1 MTGQTELERRY
12 RRLLWCY
19 PHAFLREHE
28 EELVSVLMAGAY
40 EGQRRPGLAEAAN
53 LIKSAA
59 WMRLRPSVPR
69 SPRTVRA
76 AVRLMYAGAALTTLS
91 LIISII
97 ALPFIGRSAATLRLL
112 GRSQPLPVAITV
124 GIVGG
129 LVLVAIWLC
138 MARANGQG
146 RSSARILSTVL
157 FGLATLHLFGNKGV
171 VQVAFAVLT
180 WGIGL
185 AAVWLLWRPTSNAFF
200 KPQRFTQA
208 GHSVQPSPTSN

>member
-12 RRLLWCY
+12 RRLLSCY
-19 PHAFLREHE
+19 PRSFLREHE
-28 EELVSVLMAGAY
+28 EELVSVLMAGACQ
-40 EGQRRPGLAEAAN
+40 GQRRPGLAEAAD
-53 LIKSAA
+53 LIKNAA
-59 WMRLRPSVPR
+59 WMRLRPSVPP

-76 AVRLMYAGAALTTLS
+76 AVRLMCAGAAVTTLG

-97 ALPFIGRSAATLRLL
+97 SLPLIGRSAATLRLL

-129 LVLVAIWLC
+129 LVLTALWLW

-146 RSSARILSTVL
+146 RNSARILSTVL
-157 FGLATLHLFGNKGV
+157 FCLATLHLFGNNGV
-171 VQVAFAVLT
+171 VQVVFAVLT
-180 WGIGL
+180 WVIGL

-200 KPQRFTQA
+200 KPQRFAQA
-208 GHSVQPSPTSN
+208 GHSA

>member
-28 EELVSVLMAGAY
+28 EELVSVLMAGAC
-40 EGQRRPGLAEAAN
+40 EGQRRPGLAEAAD

-97 ALPFIGRSAATLRLL
+97 ALPFLGRSAATLGTRW
-112 GRSQPLPVAITV
+112 PP
-124 GIVGG
+124 
-129 LVLVAIWLC
+129 
-138 MARANGQG
+138 
-146 RSSARILSTVL
+146 
-157 FGLATLHLFGNKGV
+157 
-171 VQVAFAVLT
+171 
-180 WGIGL
+180 
-185 AAVWLLWRPTSNAFF
+185 RPS
-200 KPQRFTQA
+200 
-208 GHSVQPSPTSN
+208 